1 MTNIEFHSELFED
14 IDLGEFV
21 SFVANELDEGAMQA
35 LFSESELDQGKH
47 YEEAKQVIDYGD
59 YAFLVHALNSFKTQ
73 HAGKS
78 MSHADFSTLSDM
90 GAI

>member
-1 MTNIEFHSELFED
+1 MTNIEFHPELFED

-21 SFVANELDEGAMQA
+21 NFVANELDEGAIQA

-59 YAFLVHALNSFKTQ
+59 YAFLVHALNSFKTNNE
-73 HAGKS
+73 S
-78 MSHADFSTLSDM
+78 
-90 GAI
+90 I